1 VLHPRL
7 RLAITVVIA
16 CCAAAIAAVFVA
28 SGSSGGG
35 GPQVT
40 IQHGFAGALRPA
52 GIPPADFTL
61 RDQDGRPAALAAY
74 RGRPVIVTFMYST
87 CKDTCPLMADQIRGA
102 LDELGHDVPTLAVS
116 VDPAGDT
123 PLNTKTFLARHGLT
137 GRARFLL
144 GTRAQLAPVWK
155 AYGIRPQT
163 GAKSAHSAY
172 VLLIDKRGR
181 QRVAFPASELTPEGL
196 AHDVKVLQ
204 AEQIRSPR

>member
-1 VLHPRL
+1 VLDARL

-16 CCAAAIAAVFVA
+16 CCAAAILAVVVA
-28 SGSSGGG
+28 SGSGGSN
-35 GPQVT
+35 QVT
-40 IQHGFAGALRPA
+40 VQHGFAGALRPA
-52 GIPPADFTL
+52 GIPPADFAL

-102 LDELGHDVPTLAVS
+102 LDEVGHDVPTLAVS

-123 PLNTKTFLARHGLT
+123 PLNTKRFLARHGLT

-144 GTRAQLAPVWK
+144 GTRAQLAPVWR

-163 GAKSAHSAY
+163 NSDAHSAY
-172 VLLIDKRGR
+172 VLVIDKRGR

-196 AHDVKVLQ
+196 AHDVKALQ

>member
-16 CCAAAIAAVFVA
+16 CCAAAIVAVVVA
-28 SGSSGGG
+28 SGNSGGG
-35 GPQVT
+35 SQVT

-61 RDQDGRPAALAAY
+61 RDQHGRPAALAAY

-102 LDELGHDVPTLAVS
+102 LDALGHDVPTLVVS
-116 VDPAGDT
+116 VDPARDT
-123 PLNTKTFLARHGLT
+123 PLNTKRFLARHGLT

-144 GTRAQLAPVWK
+144 GTRAQLAPVWRD
-155 AYGIRPQT
+155 YGIRPQT
-163 GAKSAHSAY
+163 NSDAHSAY

-196 AHDVKVLQ
+196 GHDVKVLQ

>member
-1 VLHPRL
+1 VLDARL

-16 CCAAAIAAVFVA
+16 CCAAAILAVVVA
-28 SGSSGGG
+28 SGSGGSN
-35 GPQVT
+35 QVT
-40 IQHGFAGALRPA
+40 VQHGFAGALRPA
-52 GIPPADFTL
+52 GIPPADFAL

-123 PLNTKTFLARHGLT
+123 PLNTKRFLARHGLT
-137 GRARFLL
+137 GRARFLR
-144 GTRAQLAPVWK
+144 GTRAQLAPVWR

-163 GAKSAHSAY
+163 NSDAHSAY
-172 VLLIDKRGR
+172 VLVIDKRGR

-196 AHDVKVLQ
+196 AHDVKALQ

>member
-7 RLAITVVIA
+7 RLTVTVVIA
-16 CCAAAIAAVFVA
+16 CCTAAILAVVVA
-28 SGSSGGG
+28 SGNSSGGG
-35 GPQVT
+35 AQVT

-61 RDQDGRPAALAAY
+61 PDQDGRPAALAAY

-102 LDELGHDVPTLAVS
+102 LDALGHDVPTLVVS

-123 PLNTKTFLARHGLT
+123 PLNAKRFLARHGLT

-155 AYGIRPQT
+155 AFAIQPQKGNLEHT
-163 GAKSAHSAY
+163 SHT
-172 VLLIDKRGR
+172 VLADRNGF
-181 QRVAFPASELTPEGL
+181 QRIGFPFDRLTDEAL
-196 AHDVKVLQ
+196 AHDL
-204 AEQIRSPR
+204 ARL

>member
-1 VLHPRL
+1 VLDARL

-16 CCAAAIAAVFVA
+16 CCAAAILAVVVA
-28 SGSSGGG
+28 SGSGGSN
-35 GPQVT
+35 QVT
-40 IQHGFAGALRPA
+40 VQHGFAGALRPA

-74 RGRPVIVTFMYST
+74 RGQPVIVTFMYST

-123 PLNTKTFLARHGLT
+123 PLNTKRFLARHGLT

-144 GTRAQLAPVWK
+144 GTRAQLTPVWR

-163 GAKSAHSAY
+163 NSDAHSAY

-196 AHDVKVLQ
+196 AHDVKALQ

>member
-1 VLHPRL
+1 MLDARL

-16 CCAAAIAAVFVA
+16 CCAAAILAVVVA
-28 SGSSGGG
+28 SGSGGSN
-35 GPQVT
+35 QVT
-40 IQHGFAGALRPA
+40 VQHGFAGALRPA

-74 RGRPVIVTFMYST
+74 RGRPVILTFMYST

-116 VDPAGDT
+116 VNPAGDT
-123 PLNTKTFLARHGLT
+123 PLNTKRFLARHGLT

-144 GTRAQLAPVWK
+144 GTRAQLAPVWR
-155 AYGIRPQT
+155 AFGIRPQT
-163 GAKSAHSAY
+163 NSDAHSAY
-172 VLLIDKRGR
+172 VVLIDRRGR

-196 AHDVKVLQ
+196 SHDVKALQ

>member
-1 VLHPRL
+1 VLNARL

-16 CCAAAIAAVFVA
+16 CCAAAILAVVVA
-28 SGSSGGG
+28 SGSGGSK
-35 GPQVT
+35 QLTV
-40 IQHGFAGALRPA
+40 QHGFAGALRPA

-102 LDELGHDVPTLAVS
+102 LDQLGHDVPTLAVS

-123 PLNTKTFLARHGLT
+123 PLDTKTFLARHGLT
-137 GRARFLL
+137 GRARFLR
-144 GTRAQLAPVWK
+144 GTRAQLAPVWR

-163 GAKSAHSAY
+163 NSDAHSAY
-172 VLLIDKRGR
+172 VLVIDKRGR

-196 AHDVKVLQ
+196 AHDVKALQ

>member
-1 VLHPRL
+1 VLDARL

-16 CCAAAIAAVFVA
+16 CCAAAILAVVVA
-28 SGSSGGG
+28 SGSGGSN
-35 GPQVT
+35 QVT
-40 IQHGFAGALRPA
+40 VQHGFAGALRPA

-61 RDQDGRPAALAAY
+61 RDQDGRPAPLAAY

-123 PLNTKTFLARHGLT
+123 PLNTKRFLARHGLT

-144 GTRAQLAPVWK
+144 GTRAQLAPVWR

-163 GAKSAHSAY
+163 NSDAHSAY
-172 VLLIDKRGR
+172 VLVIDKRGR

-196 AHDVKVLQ
+196 AHDVKALQ
-204 AEQIRSPR
+204 AEQIRSPQ

>member
-1 VLHPRL
+1 VLDARL

-16 CCAAAIAAVFVA
+16 CCAAAILAVVVA
-28 SGSSGGG
+28 SGSGGSN
-35 GPQVT
+35 QVT
-40 IQHGFAGALRPA
+40 VQHGFAGALRPA

-123 PLNTKTFLARHGLT
+123 PLNTKRFLARHGLT
-137 GRARFLL
+137 GRARFLR
-144 GTRAQLAPVWK
+144 GTRAQLAPVWR

-163 GAKSAHSAY
+163 NSDAHSAY
-172 VLLIDKRGR
+172 VLVIDKRGR

-196 AHDVKVLQ
+196 AHDVKALQ

>member
-1 VLHPRL
+1 VLDARL

-16 CCAAAIAAVFVA
+16 CCAAAILAVVVA
-28 SGSSGGG
+28 SGSGGSK
-35 GPQVT
+35 QVT
-40 IQHGFAGALRPA
+40 VQHGFAGALRPA

-123 PLNTKTFLARHGLT
+123 PLNTKRFLARHGLT

-144 GTRAQLAPVWK
+144 GTRAQLAPVWR

-163 GAKSAHSAY
+163 NSDAHSAY
-172 VLLIDKRGR
+172 VLVIDKRGR

-196 AHDVKVLQ
+196 AHDVKALQ

>member
-1 VLHPRL
+1 VLDARL

-16 CCAAAIAAVFVA
+16 CCAAAILAVVVA
-28 SGSSGGG
+28 SGSGGSK
-35 GPQVT
+35 QVT
-40 IQHGFAGALRPA
+40 VQHGFAGALRPA

-61 RDQDGRPAALAAY
+61 RDQDGRRATLAAY

-102 LDELGHDVPTLAVS
+102 LDELGYDVPTLAVS

-123 PLNTKTFLARHGLT
+123 PLNTKRFLARHGLT

-144 GTRAQLAPVWK
+144 GTRAQLTPVWR

-163 GAKSAHSAY
+163 NSDAHSAY
-172 VLLIDKRGR
+172 VVLIDKRGR

-196 AHDVKVLQ
+196 AHDLKALQ
-204 AEQIRSPR
+204 AEQIRSHR

>member
-1 VLHPRL
+1 VLDARL

-16 CCAAAIAAVFVA
+16 CCAAAILAVVVA
-28 SGSSGGG
+28 SGSGGSN
-35 GPQVT
+35 QVT
-40 IQHGFAGALRPA
+40 VQHGFAGALRPA

-123 PLNTKTFLARHGLT
+123 PLNTKRFLARHGLT

-144 GTRAQLAPVWK
+144 GTRAQLAPVWR

-163 GAKSAHSAY
+163 NSDAHSAY
-172 VLLIDKRGR
+172 VLVIDKRGR

-196 AHDVKVLQ
+196 AHDVKALQ

>member
-1 VLHPRL
+1 VLDARL

-16 CCAAAIAAVFVA
+16 CCAAAILAVVVA
-28 SGSSGGG
+28 SGSGGSN
-35 GPQVT
+35 QVT
-40 IQHGFAGALRPA
+40 VQHGFAGALRPA

-123 PLNTKTFLARHGLT
+123 PLNTKRFLARHGLT
-137 GRARFLL
+137 GRARFLR
-144 GTRAQLAPVWK
+144 GTRAQLAPVWR

-163 GAKSAHSAY
+163 NSDAHSAY
-172 VLLIDKRGR
+172 VLVIDKRGR

-196 AHDVKVLQ
+196 AHDVKALQ
-204 AEQIRSPR
+204 AEQIRSPQ

>member
-1 VLHPRL
+1 VLDARL

-16 CCAAAIAAVFVA
+16 CCAAAILAVVVA
-28 SGSSGGG
+28 SGSGGSN
-35 GPQVT
+35 QVT
-40 IQHGFAGALRPA
+40 VQHGFAGALRPA

-74 RGRPVIVTFMYST
+74 RGRPVIVTFIYST

-123 PLNTKTFLARHGLT
+123 PLNTKRFLARHGLT

-144 GTRAQLAPVWK
+144 GTRAQLAPVWR

-163 GAKSAHSAY
+163 NSDAHSAY
-172 VLLIDKRGR
+172 VLVIDKRGR
-181 QRVAFPASELTPEGL
+181 QRVAFPASEVTPEGL
-196 AHDVKVLQ
+196 AHDVKALQ

>member
-1 VLHPRL
+1 MLDARL

-16 CCAAAIAAVFVA
+16 CCAAAILAVVVA
-28 SGSSGGG
+28 SGSGGSN
-35 GPQVT
+35 QVT
-40 IQHGFAGALRPA
+40 VQHGFAGALRPA

-123 PLNTKTFLARHGLT
+123 PLNTKRFLARH
-137 GRARFLL
+137 
-144 GTRAQLAPVWK
+144 
-155 AYGIRPQT
+155 
-163 GAKSAHSAY
+163 
-172 VLLIDKRGR
+172 
-181 QRVAFPASELTPEGL
+181 
-196 AHDVKVLQ
+196 
-204 AEQIRSPR
+204 

>member
-1 VLHPRL
+1 MLDARL

-16 CCAAAIAAVFVA
+16 CCAAAILAVVVA
-28 SGSSGGG
+28 SGSGGSK
-35 GPQVT
+35 QVT

-61 RDQDGRPAALAAY
+61 RDQNGRSTAQAAY

-123 PLNTKTFLARHGLT
+123 PLNAKTFLARHGLT

-144 GTRAQLAPVWK
+144 GSRAQLAPVWK
-155 AYGIRPQT
+155 AYGIRPQA
-163 GAKSAHSAY
+163 GAEEHSAY

-181 QRVAFPASELTPEGL
+181 QRVSFPASELTPEGL

>member
-1 VLHPRL
+1 VL
-7 RLAITVVIA
+7 IA
-16 CCAAAIAAVFVA
+16 LAAI
-28 SGSSGGG
+28 SLSGGVLAATVGHSQDDSG
-35 GPQVT
+35 GPAAIVEDLDAE
-40 IQHGFAGALRPA
+40 GPRSPFKGAVRPKA
-52 GIPPADFTL
+52 PPADFAL

-123 PLNTKTFLARHGLT
+123 PLNTKRFLARHGLT
-137 GRARFLL
+137 GRARFLR
-144 GTRAQLAPVWK
+144 GTRAQLAPVWR

-163 GAKSAHSAY
+163 NSDAHSAY
-172 VLLIDKRGR
+172 VLVIDKRGR
-181 QRVAFPASELTPEGL
+181 QRAAFPASELTPEGL
-196 AHDVKVLQ
+196 AHDVKALQ

>member
-1 VLHPRL
+1 VLNARL
-7 RLAITVVIA
+7 RLAVTVVIA
-16 CCAAAIAAVFVA
+16 CCAAAIVAVVVA
-28 SGSSGGG
+28 SGSGGSK
-35 GPQVT
+35 PLS

-102 LDELGHDVPTLAVS
+102 LDELGRGVPTLAVS
-116 VDPAGDT
+116 VDPRGDT
-123 PLNTKTFLARHGLT
+123 PLNAKTFLARHGLT
-137 GRARFLL
+137 SRARFLL
-144 GTRAQLAPVWK
+144 GTRAQLAPVWR

-163 GAKSAHSAY
+163 SSDAHSAY
-172 VLLIDKRGR
+172 VVLVDKRGR
-181 QRVAFPASELTPEGL
+181 QRVAFPASELTPDGL

>member
-1 VLHPRL
+1 MLNARL

-16 CCAAAIAAVFVA
+16 CCAAAILAVVVA
-28 SGSSGGG
+28 SGSGGSK
-35 GPQVT
+35 QVT

-61 RDQDGRPAALAAY
+61 RDQDGRPTALAAY

-123 PLNTKTFLARHGLT
+123 PLNAKTFLARHGLT

-144 GTRAQLAPVWK
+144 GSRAQLAPVWK

-163 GAKSAHSAY
+163 GAKSDHSAY

-181 QRVAFPASELTPEGL
+181 QRVSFPASELTPEGL

>member
-1 VLHPRL
+1 VLNARL

-16 CCAAAIAAVFVA
+16 CCAAAILAVVVA
-28 SGSSGGG
+28 SGSGGSK
-35 GPQVT
+35 QLTV
-40 IQHGFAGALRPA
+40 QHGFAGALRPA

-61 RDQDGRPAALAAY
+61 RDQDGRPAALTAY

-102 LDELGHDVPTLAVS
+102 LDQLGQDVPTLAVS

-144 GTRAQLAPVWK
+144 GTRAQLAPIWK

-163 GAKSAHSAY
+163 TSDAHSAY
-172 VLLIDKRGR
+172 VLVLDKRGR
-181 QRVAFPASELTPEGL
+181 QRVSFPASELTPEGL

-204 AEQIRSPR
+204 AEQIRSLR

>member
-1 VLHPRL
+1 VLDARL

-16 CCAAAIAAVFVA
+16 CCAAAILAVVVA
-28 SGSSGGG
+28 SGSGGSN
-35 GPQVT
+35 QVT
-40 IQHGFAGALRPA
+40 VQHGFAGALRPA

-123 PLNTKTFLARHGLT
+123 PLNTKRFLARHGLT
-137 GRARFLL
+137 GRARFLR
-144 GTRAQLAPVWK
+144 GTRAQVAPVWR

-163 GAKSAHSAY
+163 NSDAHSAY
-172 VLLIDKRGR
+172 VLVIDKRGR

-196 AHDVKVLQ
+196 AHDVKALQ

>member
-1 VLHPRL
+1 VLDARL

-16 CCAAAIAAVFVA
+16 CCAAAILAVVVA
-28 SGSSGGG
+28 SGSGGG
-35 GPQVT
+35 KQVT
-40 IQHGFAGALRPA
+40 VQHGFAGALRPP

-123 PLNTKTFLARHGLT
+123 PLNTKRFLARHGLT

-144 GTRAQLAPVWK
+144 GTRAQLAPVWR

-163 GAKSAHSAY
+163 NSDAHSAY
-172 VLLIDKRGR
+172 VVLIDKRGR

-196 AHDVKVLQ
+196 AHDVKALQ

>member
-1 VLHPRL
+1 MLDARL

-16 CCAAAIAAVFVA
+16 CCAAAILAVVVA
-28 SGSSGGG
+28 SGSGGSN
-35 GPQVT
+35 QVT
-40 IQHGFAGALRPA
+40 VQHGFAGALRPA

-123 PLNTKTFLARHGLT
+123 PLNTKRFLARHGLT
-137 GRARFLL
+137 GRARFLR
-144 GTRAQLAPVWK
+144 GTRAQLAPVWR

-163 GAKSAHSAY
+163 NSDAHSAY
-172 VLLIDKRGR
+172 VLVIDKRGR

-196 AHDVKVLQ
+196 AHDVKALQ

>member
-1 VLHPRL
+1 VLDARL

-16 CCAAAIAAVFVA
+16 CCAAAILAVVVA
-28 SGSSGGG
+28 SGSGGSK
-35 GPQVT
+35 QVT
-40 IQHGFAGALRPA
+40 VQHGFAGALRPA

-74 RGRPVIVTFMYST
+74 RGQPVIVTFMYST

-123 PLNTKTFLARHGLT
+123 PLNTKRFLARHGLT

-144 GTRAQLAPVWK
+144 GTRAQLAPVWR

-163 GAKSAHSAY
+163 NSDAHSAY

-196 AHDVKVLQ
+196 AHDVKALQ

>member
-1 VLHPRL
+1 VLDARL

-16 CCAAAIAAVFVA
+16 CCAAAILAVVVA
-28 SGSSGGG
+28 SGSGGSK
-35 GPQVT
+35 QVT
-40 IQHGFAGALRPA
+40 VQHGFAGALRPA

-74 RGRPVIVTFMYST
+74 RGQPVIITFMYST

-102 LDELGHDVPTLAVS
+102 LDELGHAVPTLAVS

-123 PLNTKTFLARHGLT
+123 PLNTKRFLARHGLT

-144 GTRAQLAPVWK
+144 GTRAQLAPVWT

-163 GAKSAHSAY
+163 DSDAHSAY

-196 AHDVKVLQ
+196 AHDVKALQ

>member
-1 VLHPRL
+1 VLDARL

-16 CCAAAIAAVFVA
+16 CCAAAILAVVVA
-28 SGSSGGG
+28 SGSGGSK
-35 GPQVT
+35 QVT
-40 IQHGFAGALRPA
+40 VQHGFAGALRPA
-52 GIPPADFTL
+52 GIPPADLTL

-74 RGRPVIVTFMYST
+74 RGQPVIITFMYST

-123 PLNTKTFLARHGLT
+123 PLNTKRFLARHGLT

-144 GTRAQLAPVWK
+144 GTRAQLAPVWT

-163 GAKSAHSAY
+163 NSDAHSAY

-196 AHDVKVLQ
+196 AHDVKALQ
-204 AEQIRSPR
+204 VEQIRSPR

>member
-16 CCAAAIAAVFVA
+16 CCAAAIVAVVVA
-28 SGSSGGG
+28 SGNSGGG
-35 GPQVT
+35 SQVT

-102 LDELGHDVPTLAVS
+102 LDALGHDAPTLVVS

-123 PLNTKTFLARHGLT
+123 PLKTKRFLARHGLT

-144 GTRAQLAPVWK
+144 GTRAQLAPVWRD
-155 AYGIRPQT
+155 YGIRPQT
-163 GAKSAHSAY
+163 NSDAHSAY

-196 AHDVKVLQ
+196 GHDVKVLQ

>member
-1 VLHPRL
+1 VLDARL

-16 CCAAAIAAVFVA
+16 CCAAAILAVVVA
-28 SGSSGGG
+28 SGSGGSN
-35 GPQVT
+35 QVT
-40 IQHGFAGALRPA
+40 VQHGFAGALRPA

-123 PLNTKTFLARHGLT
+123 PLNTKRFLARHGLT

-144 GTRAQLAPVWK
+144 GTRAQLAPVWR

-163 GAKSAHSAY
+163 SSDAHSAY
-172 VLLIDKRGR
+172 VVLIDKRGR

-196 AHDVKVLQ
+196 GHDVKVLQ

>member
-1 VLHPRL
+1 VLDARL

-16 CCAAAIAAVFVA
+16 CCAAAILAVVVA
-28 SGSSGGG
+28 SGSGGSN
-35 GPQVT
+35 QVT
-40 IQHGFAGALRPA
+40 VQHGFAGALRPA

-74 RGRPVIVTFMYST
+74 RGRPVIVTFIYST

-123 PLNTKTFLARHGLT
+123 PLNTKRFLARHGLT

-144 GTRAQLAPVWK
+144 GTRAQLAPVWR

-163 GAKSAHSAY
+163 NSDAHSAY
-172 VLLIDKRGR
+172 VLVIDKRGR

-196 AHDVKVLQ
+196 AHDVKALQ

>member
-1 VLHPRL
+1 VLDARL

-16 CCAAAIAAVFVA
+16 CCAAAILAVVVA
-28 SGSSGGG
+28 SGSGGSN
-35 GPQVT
+35 QVT
-40 IQHGFAGALRPA
+40 VQHGFAGALRPA

-74 RGRPVIVTFMYST
+74 RGQPVIVPFMYST

-123 PLNTKTFLARHGLT
+123 PLNTKRFLARHGLT
-137 GRARFLL
+137 GRARFLR
-144 GTRAQLAPVWK
+144 GTRAQLAPVWR

-163 GAKSAHSAY
+163 NSDAHSAY
-172 VLLIDKRGR
+172 VLVIDKRGR

-196 AHDVKVLQ
+196 AHDVKALQ

>member
-1 VLHPRL
+1 MLDARL

-16 CCAAAIAAVFVA
+16 CCAAAILAVVVA
-28 SGSSGGG
+28 SGSGGSN
-35 GPQVT
+35 QVT
-40 IQHGFAGALRPA
+40 VQHGFAGALRPA
-52 GIPPADFTL
+52 GIPPGDFTL

-123 PLNTKTFLARHGLT
+123 PLNTKRFLARHGLT
-137 GRARFLL
+137 GRARFLR
-144 GTRAQLAPVWK
+144 GTRAQLAPVWR

-163 GAKSAHSAY
+163 NSDAHSAY
-172 VLLIDKRGR
+172 VLVIDKRGR

-196 AHDVKVLQ
+196 AHDVKALQ

>member
-1 VLHPRL
+1 VLDARL

-16 CCAAAIAAVFVA
+16 CCAAAILAVVVA
-28 SGSSGGG
+28 SGSGGSN
-35 GPQVT
+35 QVT
-40 IQHGFAGALRPA
+40 VQHGFAGALRPA

-61 RDQDGRPAALAAY
+61 RDQDDRPAALAAY
-74 RGRPVIVTFMYST
+74 RGQPVIVTFMYST

-123 PLNTKTFLARHGLT
+123 PLNTKRFLARHGLT
-137 GRARFLL
+137 GRARFLR
-144 GTRAQLAPVWK
+144 GTRAQLAPVWR

-163 GAKSAHSAY
+163 NSDAHSAY
-172 VLLIDKRGR
+172 VLVIDKRGR

-196 AHDVKVLQ
+196 AHDVKALQ

>member
-7 RLAITVVIA
+7 RLTITVVIA
-16 CCAAAIAAVFVA
+16 CCAAAILAVVVA
-28 SGSSGGG
+28 SGNSGGA
-35 GPQVT
+35 PQVT

-61 RDQDGRPAALAAY
+61 RDQDGHKAALSAY

-102 LDELGHDVPTLAVS
+102 LDALGHDVPTLVIS

-123 PLNTKTFLARHGLT
+123 PLNAKTFLARHGLT

-144 GTRAQLAPVWK
+144 GTRAQLARVWR

-163 GAKSAHSAY
+163 SSDAHSAY
-172 VLLIDKRGR
+172 VVLIDKRGR

-196 AHDVKVLQ
+196 GHDVKVLQ
-204 AEQIRSPR
+204 ADQIRSPR